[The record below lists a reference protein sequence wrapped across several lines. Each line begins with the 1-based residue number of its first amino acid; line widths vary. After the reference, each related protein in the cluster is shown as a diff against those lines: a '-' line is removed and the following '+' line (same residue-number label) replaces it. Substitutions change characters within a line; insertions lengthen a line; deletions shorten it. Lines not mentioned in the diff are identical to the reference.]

1 MANKPIKPMK
11 DVEAGSVPISV
22 GRGHNVTISGLI
34 NCIGV
39 IITQYSFETG
49 EPVSVIAGHFET
61 PKMYDSTKHTLT
73 KEGEKFASR
82 IVDLINNKIN
92 SDLKTTVQFVYGDS
106 DPERIV
112 DFNVIGKIPRDTG
125 EAFVALKE
133 KLGLHHAK
141 LEPVVGRNKSK
152 ITIRIPH

>member
-1 MANKPIKPMK
+1 MSKKKYRKVSRKRRSVKRKVSRKRKSKYKMSPKSGKRGRRISLRDLMAKKSIKPMK
-11 DVEAGSVPISV
+11 DVEAGRVPISV

-39 IITQYSFETG
+39 IITQYSFKTG

-92 SDLKTTVQFVYGDS
+92 
-106 DPERIV
+106 
-112 DFNVIGKIPRDTG
+112 
-125 EAFVALKE
+125 E
-133 KLGLHHAK
+133 KLKQNQILLCHN
-141 LEPVVGRNKSK
+141 LL
-152 ITIRIPH
+152 ILLDQ